1 MNYPITVMYLIDTY
15 VSAPGTLL
23 NGGAEKQLYL
33 LASGLNPEEFRPVVV
48 QLSPDRS
55 YPVETGGSGPL
66 ELIHF
71 PTGRIYGL
79 DGLRQIGRLISFS
92 KNMKVDIIHTFFE
105 KSEVMG
111 WILARLSRIPIW
123 ITSRRDLGF
132 KRKKIY
138 DTLFRFTAKDCKR
151 CVANCQ
157 AVREQVIQRRNLPTQ
172 RVEVIYNGLDFSLY
186 QKPSEHG
193 PLRENLGVENGSPLI
208 GMVANF
214 NFKIKGHQYF
224 LEAAKKVLEKMPN
237 TEFLLVGDGPLRPQ
251 YEQMAS
257 ELGVLRK
264 VHFLGRRSDVPM
276 IITNLDVSV
285 LPSTSEGLSN
295 VILESMAAGKPV
307 IATNVGGSREIVQDG
322 VTGYLVTPADSQ
334 ALADRMLTLLRNRG
348 RAKTFGLEGRKVVEE
363 KFTVEAMVKKYEK
376 LYMSLVEEHYR

>member
-1 MNYPITVMYLIDTY
+1 
-15 VSAPGTLL
+15 
-23 NGGAEKQLYL
+23 
-33 LASGLNPEEFRPVVV
+33 
-48 QLSPDRS
+48 
-55 YPVETGGSGPL
+55 
-66 ELIHF
+66 
-71 PTGRIYGL
+71 
-79 DGLRQIGRLISFS
+79 
-92 KNMKVDIIHTFFE
+92 
-105 KSEVMG
+105 MG
-111 WILARLSRIPIW
+111 WILARLSGIPIW

-138 DTLFRFTAKDCKR
+138 DTLFRFTAEDCKR

-172 RVEVIYNGLDFSLY
+172 RVEVIYNGLEFSVY
-186 QKPSEHG
+186 QKPSEHA

-307 IATNVGGSREIVQDG
+307 IATNVGGNREIVQDG
-322 VTGYLVTPADSQ
+322 VTGYLVTPADSR
-334 ALADRMLTLLRNRG
+334 ALADRMLTLLQNPD